1 MLEKKKRKIPGLVL
15 SVCLGLGVPH
25 SLTGRSSSPFVIGWL
40 IIMNMMMVSM
50 MMMMISMII
59 MKMKKKITLMTV
71 TWEVTEEGGLSG
83 EPSPRFSG
91 EMHGDIGEEGDS

>member
-1 MLEKKKRKIPGLVL
+1 MLERRKRKIPGLVL

-59 MKMKKKITLMTV
+59 MKMKKIILMTI
-71 TWEVTEEGGLSG
+71 TCEVTEEGGLSG